1 MALADDGSF
10 PPQTIMNKS
19 LGIALLVVGVILLI
33 FGFNA
38 SDSLSS
44 SVKETFTGNPTDR
57 SMWFLVGGAALSVLG
72 LVALLRGKG
81 K

>member
-1 MALADDGSF
+1 
-10 PPQTIMNKS
+10 MNNKA

-38 SDSLSS
+38 SDSIAS

-57 SMWFLVGGAALSVLG
+57 SMWFLIGGAALAVLG
-72 LVALLRGKG
+72 LVSLVRGKG
-81 K
+81 R